1 MPRLSGVSSSVL
13 INIREDTPAA
23 PASAAEP
30 RPPLS
35 RGQAAAICWCRRYRA
50 AAKVL
55 TIVAQAHTPYTELIT
70 AIPEIAAAER
80 VTTSVDAHRPKLTWL
95 SAGVDMVIG
104 RQRCR
109 HRPTLMSHDNRNR
122 SIMTETHDHLHAPP
136 HWRGKPTAR
145 DIIALP
151 SAVLSPTPT
160 SLCPALGPTAVAT
173 TRRRGKIKA
182 PAAGTSPD
190 WSHVLITI
198 KPY

>member
-1 MPRLSGVSSSVL
+1 MPQLSGVSSSVL

-23 PASAAEP
+23 PPSAAEP

-109 HRPTLMSHDNRNR
+109 HRPTLMNDDHRDRPA
-122 SIMTETHDHLHAPP
+122 TADTHGC
-136 HWRGKPTAR
+136 RY
-145 DIIALP
+145 
-151 SAVLSPTPT
+151 TPRYQRAQ
-160 SLCPALGPTAVAT
+160 P
-173 TRRRGKIKA
+173 RRRA
-182 PAAGTSPD
+182 SSPYSPQCSRRCRRASD
-190 WSHVLITI
+190 GRSGRQPPCRPDSGAKQRLQPRERARTGAM
-198 KPY
+198 Y